1 MEIIITPF
9 AHAYW
14 RQIKR
19 GNRTFESLPTEDMK
33 LQVTELA
40 KSDVINKVIKATEYE
55 ALIGEPYEVVTE

>member
-19 GNRTFESLPTEDMK
+19 GNRTYESIPETMK
-33 LQVTELA
+33 PQVKELA
-40 KSDVINKVIKATEYE
+40 KTDVENKVINVTEYE
-55 ALIGEPYEVVTE
+55 ALIGELYEVVTE